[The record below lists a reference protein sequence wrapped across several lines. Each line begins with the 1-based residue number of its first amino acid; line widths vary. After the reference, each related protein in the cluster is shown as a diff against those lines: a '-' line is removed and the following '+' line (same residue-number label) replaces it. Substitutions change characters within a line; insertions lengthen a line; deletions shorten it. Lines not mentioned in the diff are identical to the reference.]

1 MTTQLEAGTFQ
12 RLLNI
17 DANINAIIIGLITV
31 GMITILTFMSYYF
44 EDLSRRHTKKSFIM
58 FLGFIEAAALV
69 VGMILVQHIF
79 KAINA
84 GSSTNWFYA
93 TTQMTLLLYCLYTMQ
108 NHFIDA
114 VNILAPL
121 YIFGHYLSS
130 GNLGF
135 NIFFVA
141 ILIAMAITVI
151 YIAFNKSTI
160 ISTEWKY
167 LALQIIYGGIWWI
180 LIWSIYKFSPL
191 NTIYM
196 IIGFV
201 LYMWII
207 RLFSKWIRTSFN
219 DYNIMSR
226 KVNYDELTGIRN
238 RANFDET
245 IDEIFKVYS
254 KENSAPLTMG
264 MFDIDKFKDFNDKY
278 GHSAGD
284 KVLRHVAEVFHHQL
298 FKQTSKGQLFRYGGE
313 EFVVIF
319 KGMNVDDSSKIIRS
333 IRNQLINDPLY
344 YDGNELNVRVSFG
357 VSELVSTD
365 KDIKDLFR
373 RVDHYLYQSKKS
385 GRNRITIEDKTFKFE
400 TGI

>member
-1 MTTQLEAGTFQ
+1 MITQLEAGTFQ
-12 RLLNI
+12 KILSI

-31 GMITILTFMSYYF
+31 GLITILTFLSYYF
-44 EDLSRRHTKKSFIM
+44 EDLSRKHTKTSFIM
-58 FLGFIEAAALV
+58 FLGLVEAIALV
-69 VGMILVQHIF
+69 VSMILVQHIF
-79 KAINA
+79 KAINS
-84 GSSTNWFYA
+84 GDSTNWFYA

-108 NHFIDA
+108 NHFIDI
-114 VNILAPL
+114 VNIIAPL
-121 YIFGHYLSS
+121 YIFGHHLVDKNAGYD
-130 GNLGF
+130 
-135 NIFFVA
+135 IFF
-141 ILIAMAITVI
+141 IITLIAMAITVI
-151 YIAFNKSTI
+151 YIAFNKKTI
-160 ISTEWKY
+160 KSTEWKY
-167 LALQIIYGGIWWI
+167 LALQIIYGGIWWL

-191 NTIYM
+191 KTIYM

-201 LYMWII
+201 AYMWVI

-238 RANFDET
+238 RANFDNT
-245 IDEIFKVYS
+245 IDEIFKVYG
-254 KENSAPLTMG
+254 KENSDPLTMG

-284 KVLRHVAEVFHHQL
+284 KVLQHVAEVFHHQL
-298 FKQTSKGQLFRYGGE
+298 FKQTNKGQLFRYGGE

-319 KGMNVDDSSKIIRS
+319 RGMNVDDSSKIIRS

-344 YDGNELNVRVSFG
+344 YDGNELSVRISFG
-357 VSELVSTD
+357 VSELSS
-365 KDIKDLFR
+365 KDTSVDDLFQ